1 MQRFIDS
8 NILFPL
14 SQMGFAANCTYALCP
29 RLNRWN
35 GIPEF
40 KEGDS
45 LFINWEWPQVEAM
58 LCTICDHLKAN
69 SRRIYFFIMK
79 EPVVQWSI
87 IEKLIP
93 YTLGIFMQNNIY
105 NHPLCHFMPIGI
117 RDGEESFSE
126 HKGFSQKY
134 LLNEGTIQREKSIQ
148 CLLCFTLDQHSP
160 PDRVK
165 CNQVLQSAPF
175 ITNLN
180 TQSWD
185 EQPSIHCGK
194 VPVWINYQK
203 THESYYT
210 LCPAGRG
217 TDTHRFFEAIY
228 LDSIPIVT
236 KTNTAFDQLY
246 EFFPCLIINDWNEVT
261 REFLDKELK
270 SQTELMRLWKLSH
283 SDWWY
288 NLDRLI
294 DEILQKSSPTAI

>member
-1 MQRFIDS
+1 
-8 NILFPL
+8 
-14 SQMGFAANCTYALCP
+14 MGFAANCTYALCP
-29 RLNRWN
+29 RLNKWN

-45 LFINWEWPQVEAM
+45 LFINWEWPQVESM

-87 IEKLIP
+87 VEKLIP

-160 PDRVK
+160 SDRVK
-165 CNQVLQSAPF
+165 CNQVLGSALF
-175 ITNLN
+175 VTNLN
-180 TQSWD
+180 TRSWD

-203 THESYYT
+203 THESHYT

-236 KTNTAFDQLY
+236 KTNTAFDRLY
-246 EFFPCLIINDWNEVT
+246 EFFPCLVINDWNEVT
-261 REFLDKELK
+261 RELLDKELK
-270 SQTELMRLWKLSH
+270 LQTELMRLWKSSH
-283 SDWWY
+283 LDWWY
-288 NLDRLI
+288 NLDGLI
-294 DEILQKSSPTAI
+294 NKILQKSSLTAI

>member
-1 MQRFIDS
+1 
-8 NILFPL
+8 
-14 SQMGFAANCTYALCP
+14 MGFAVNCTYALCP
-29 RLNRWN
+29 RLNKWN
-35 GIPEF
+35 SIPEF

-45 LFINWEWPQVEAM
+45 LFINWEWPQIESM
-58 LCTICDHLKAN
+58 LCTICDHLKAS
-69 SRRIYFFIMK
+69 SRHIYFFIMK

-134 LLNEGTIQREKSIQ
+134 LLDEGEIQREKTIQ

-203 THESYYT
+203 THESRYT

-228 LDSIPIVT
+228 LDSIPVVT

-270 SQTELMRLWKLSH
+270 SQTELMRLWKSSH
-283 SDWWY
+283 PDWWY